1 MNPKNA
7 GQGKFF
13 SSYEKAEELMEKI
26 EEYFDKTP
34 VKEQTR
40 AGLCVHLGITMQTFY
55 NYKKGSQGAEIQQAI
70 EWAYT
75 RLENK
80 YELDLNFKPNPTG
93 PIFALKQ
100 YGWRDSQE
108 VEAKVSGFEIVCNVP
123 RPEEK

>member
-1 MNPKNA
+1 MRATAYDNA
-7 GQGKFF
+7 D
-13 SSYEKAEELMEKI
+13 ELLKKI
-26 EEYFDKTP
+26 EEYFDTTP

-40 AGLCVHLGITMQTFY
+40 AGLCIFLGISTTTMV
-55 NYKKGSQGAEIQQAI
+55 NYKSGAKGEEIKKVA

-75 RLENK
+75 RLEHK
-80 YELDLNFKPNPTG
+80 YELDLNVKNNPSG

>member
-1 MNPKNA
+1 MA
-7 GQGKFF
+7 RQLV
-13 SSYEKAEELMEKI
+13 KAFESADALMEKV
-26 EEYFDKTP
+26 EEYFDNTP

-40 AGLCVHLGITMQTFY
+40 AGLCVYLGITKETLN
-55 NYKKGSQGAEIQQAI
+55 NYRNGTQGDEMAQVVL
-70 EWAYT
+70 WAYT

-80 YELDLNFKPNPTG
+80 YELDLNYKPNPTG

-100 YGWRDSQE
+100 YGWKDNQE